1 MDKYVVALYIRL
13 SVEDSKTESY
23 SIKNQLTALR
33 KYAEDLPESDNIEI
47 LEFVDN
53 GYSGTNFERPAVQ
66 ELLDLVR
73 MFKINC
79 IIVKDFSRFGRNAI
93 DTGYFI
99 ERMFPLFKIRFIS
112 VNDNFDTL
120 ENPSDTGGVE
130 VAFKYLISEYYS
142 KDLSEKSK
150 SAKYT
155 KMKAGEYQSN
165 RCIYGYRKGNNN
177 RLEID
182 EEAANVVRKIFNM
195 SLQGKNAFQIMKE
208 LYAQGIPT
216 PAEYKT
222 MKGFKGYDISRSSS
236 MWQRSAVLRILYDER
251 YIGTYIVGKRAV
263 TEVGGYKMRLKDENE
278 WFKIP
283 NHNPAIIEKEIF
295 EQVQAGLKRYK
306 SIKRKYNEYPL
317 RSKIFCG
324 CCAHTMYRGKKDAEY
339 SCKFTRID
347 DSYAC
352 HNLTIKEQ
360 ELENLLF
367 EIMSK
372 QAKVILNVDASENF
386 NELSNKMAEK
396 INFENQIEDCYS
408 QKMASYEK
416 FIKKEIDID
425 TYRKDNII
433 YDMRLKELNQLH
445 SSISKNTTQM
455 AMLKEEKDLLRSI
468 AAAVTSENALTQKLA
483 DALIEKVMVFPDNQ
497 IEIVWKVQAFA

>member
-112 VNDNFDTL
+112 VNDDFDTL

-182 EEAANVVRKIFNM
+182 EEAANVVRNIFNM

-222 MKGFKGYDISRSSS
+222 MNGFKGYDISGSSYV
-236 MWQRSAVLRILYDER
+236 A
-251 YIGTYIVGKRAV
+251 T
-263 TEVGGYKMRLKDENE
+263 
-278 WFKIP
+278 F
-283 NHNPAIIEKEIF
+283 
-295 EQVQAGLKRYK
+295 
-306 SIKRKYNEYPL
+306 
-317 RSKIFCG
+317 G
-324 CCAHTMYRGKKDAEY
+324 CTTHT
-339 SCKFTRID
+339 
-347 DSYAC
+347 
-352 HNLTIKEQ
+352 L
-360 ELENLLF
+360 
-367 EIMSK
+367 
-372 QAKVILNVDASENF
+372 
-386 NELSNKMAEK
+386 
-396 INFENQIEDCYS
+396 
-408 QKMASYEK
+408 
-416 FIKKEIDID
+416 
-425 TYRKDNII
+425 
-433 YDMRLKELNQLH
+433 
-445 SSISKNTTQM
+445 
-455 AMLKEEKDLLRSI
+455 
-468 AAAVTSENALTQKLA
+468 
-483 DALIEKVMVFPDNQ
+483 
-497 IEIVWKVQAFA
+497 